1 MSLNSKTETSAGHH
15 RSGALELGGGAGV
28 RDSAQT
34 LALEPADPLVPP
46 DELAE
51 LALLSP
57 RELEITRCVAKGFS
71 NKETARLLGIS
82 HWTVAAHLKASFLKL
97 GVKRRSELAFLMR
110 RIL

>member
-1 MSLNSKTETSAGHH
+1 MAANTELKPEEYVQGQPVV
-15 RSGALELGGGAGV
+15 E
-28 RDSAQT
+28 Q
-34 LALEPADPLVPP
+34 PPVPM
-46 DELAE
+46 DETVE

>member
-1 MSLNSKTETSAGHH
+1 MPANTE
-15 RSGALELGGGAGV
+15 
-28 RDSAQT
+28 
-34 LALEPADPLVPP
+34 LEPEEYLKARPALDQPLLPP
-46 DELAE
+46 EEMVE